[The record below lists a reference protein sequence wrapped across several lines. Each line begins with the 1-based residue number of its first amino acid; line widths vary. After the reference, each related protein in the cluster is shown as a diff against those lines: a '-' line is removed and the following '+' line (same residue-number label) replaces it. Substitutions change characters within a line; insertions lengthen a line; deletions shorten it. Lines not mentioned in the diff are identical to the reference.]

1 MNLLTDIPPQE
12 LLLPVEDART
22 VLKGWS
28 EFQIHEKLV
37 DLYRF
42 SLKSNKII
50 ANCIYSEANDEID
63 MFFCACSEL
72 HLPIRKSEIRG
83 ANNYLARSVNEEPK
97 INNICVE
104 EMLAILILKET
115 FSGNSKAAY
124 KGAYH
129 LSRLKLK
136 RPKTLEKYLE
146 SAVARRGRGA
156 KRGGIKSGE
165 SRKIKSSILEEYIVH
180 EYIIE
185 IAKNTNPRYIV
196 GKVKNKLERDLPK
209 LQISKR
215 TIRNFIDRNSATKD
229 ISKSNSRK

>member
-1 MNLLTDIPPQE
+1 MNLLTDSPPQE

-22 VLKGWS
+22 VLKGWL

-115 FSGNSKAAY
+115 FSGNLKVAY

-129 LSRLKLK
+129 LTRLKFK
-136 RPKTLEKYLE
+136 RSKTLEKYLE
-146 SAVARRGRGA
+146 STGTRRDRGA
-156 KRGGIKSGE
+156 KKGGINSGKI
-165 SRKIKSSILEEYIVH
+165 RKIKSAFMHGLIVVV
-180 EYIIE
+180 IND
-185 IAKNTNPRYIV
+185 IAERNEPKKIV
-196 GKVKNKLERDLPK
+196 ALVERQLIKIQKDK
-209 LQISKR
+209 HISQR
-215 TIRNFIDRNSATKD
+215 TIRNIIHSHPSLKH
-229 ISKSNSRK
+229 ISPLIRRK